1 MAKQV
6 KNNAEKKPPG
16 KGKKIMIAIIALI
29 IIGAAAFAGFYFL
42 ILSKDTTEKI
52 IEPTVVVLSK
62 ETKINLSDKKASYVM
77 TGISI
82 AYDSANSKLEKE
94 IIAKT
99 IQLQDKAIWYLKS
112 KVTTDFEASK
122 EVELKTGLVNILNKE
137 LENGKILN
145 VYYSTGDDTASF
157 IIQ

>member
-6 KNNAEKKPPG
+6 KSDTEKKPAG
-16 KGKKIMIAIIALI
+16 KGKMI
-29 IIGAAAFAGFYFL
+29 IIILLVLILVGGSAFAAFYIFFQ
-42 ILSKDTTEKI
+42 SKSTTEK
-52 IEPTVVVLSK
+52 VVVQTAYVLSK

-82 AYDSANSKLEKE
+82 SYDVSNKKLTAEIEEK
-94 IIAKT
+94 K

-112 KVTTDFEASK
+112 KVTTDFDASK
-122 EVELKTGLVNILNKE
+122 ELELKKGLVDALNKE

-145 VYYSTGDDTASF
+145 VYYSTGEATASF
-157 IIQ
+157 LIQ

>member
-6 KNNAEKKPPG
+6 KSDAEKKPAG
-16 KGKKIMIAIIALI
+16 KGKMIIIAVIALI

-42 ILSKDTTEKI
+42 VLSKGTTEKVVV
-52 IEPTVVVLSK
+52 PTIVVLSK

-82 AYDSANSKLEKE
+82 SYDSKNSKLQEE

-112 KVTTDFEASK
+112 KVTTDFGASK
-122 EVELKTGLVNILNKE
+122 EAELKTGLVDTLNKE

-145 VYYSTGDDTASF
+145 VYYSTGGDTASF

>member
-6 KNNAEKKPPG
+6 KNDTEKKSSG
-16 KGKKIMIAIIALI
+16 TGKKIVLAIIALI
-29 IIGAAAFAGFYFL
+29 IIGGAAFGGFYFF
-42 ILSKDTTEKI
+42 ILPKNNTEKVVKPI
-52 IEPTVVVLSK
+52 IVVLSK

-82 AYDSANSKLEKE
+82 SYDSENSKLQEE
-94 IIAKT
+94 IVAKR

-122 EVELKTGLVNILNKE
+122 EMELKKGLVDILNKE
-137 LENGKILN
+137 LDNGKILN
-145 VYYSTGDDTASF
+145 VYYSTGEDTASF
-157 IIQ
+157 MVQ